1 MITSLPEIHDIPVS
15 QLMVDPEV
23 QRALDKRWV
32 DARIADYQDNYLG
45 VLAVSDRG
53 DGTFH
58 VMDGMHRRELAI
70 AAGFSEKSLKC
81 LVYKGLDRSDE
92 AAMFRHLNNK
102 RNVNPIDK
110 FRVRIIEGDPI
121 AVDLNMLLI
130 RNGWKLSTNKADGSF
145 ASVSSLEK
153 VYVNAPGNPIG
164 KIDHCRMMIEVIT
177 AAWGHDPHG
186 ARAEIVSGVG
196 ALINRYQGEL
206 DLAKLTSELGQSE
219 GGPLVL
225 VGRARSLRSI
235 RGGTVSDA
243 FAEILVNL
251 VNKGRRVRKI
261 PEWRTV

>member
-1 MITSLPEIHDIPVS
+1 VITRLPEIHDVPVS

-23 QRALDKRWV
+23 QRSLDKRWV
-32 DARIADYQDNYLG
+32 DARIADYQDQYLG

-58 VMDGMHRRELAI
+58 VMDGMHRRELTI
-70 AAGFSEKSLKC
+70 AAGFGEKTLRC

-102 RNVNPIDK
+102 RNVQPLDK
-110 FRVRIIEGDPI
+110 FRIRIIEADPI
-121 AVDLNMLLI
+121 AVDLSTVLI
-130 RNGWKLSTNKADGSF
+130 GNGWKLSTSKGGGCFS
-145 ASVSSLEK
+145 SVTALEK
-153 VYVNAPGNPIG
+153 VYMYAPGTPRE

-177 AAWGHDPHG
+177 AAWGHDSDG
-186 ARAEIVSGVG
+186 VRAEIVSGVG

-235 RGGTVSDA
+235 RGGTVGDA
-243 FAEILVNL
+243 LAEILVTL
-251 VNKGRRVRKI
+251 VNKGRRVHKI